1 MSLQAILNTPV
12 PTIAY
17 CALHQRLPGV
27 TRDEYQ
33 KTMRE
38 LHERIRDES
47 ARIAQAFKQ
56 HTAETIDKETENLRN
71 TLSHF
76 LHMPISSDNEDVRR
90 ILVESFERFKDQ
102 ILDGAPIGLV
112 DSHESRAFFVSSKK
126 SIEKKLLKNGK
137 MYLDNLGLATAK
149 GSADIFE
156 SVFIVR
162 GGANLDVLEH
172 IVRDRLGIY
181 ATTHGKHINEFGGY
195 SYGVYNLVF
204 AKGEMPAGDKL
215 QKYTELTFYFS
226 KPDIKYAPF
235 RNELT
240 ETLKQLDGAVSLDRI
255 SLWQRKL
262 GLGAGKEFILRIVS
276 DKSERSSEVI
286 EWMNKQKE
294 KAFIREAVIVGG
306 SLVVKELLY

>member
-1 MSLQAILNTPV
+1 MSLQNVLDTPV

-17 CALHQRLPGV
+17 CALHQRLPEI

-38 LHERIRDES
+38 LHQRIRHET
-47 ARIAQAFKQ
+47 AGIAAAFKQ
-56 HTAETIDKETENLRN
+56 HVSETIDKESENLRN

-76 LHMPISSDNEDVRR
+76 LHTPISSDNEDVRR

-102 ILDGAPIGLV
+102 MLDEAPIGLV
-112 DSHESRAFFVSSKK
+112 DSHETRVFVVSSKK
-126 SIEKKLLKNGK
+126 SIEKRLLKSGK
-137 MYLDNLGLATAK
+137 SYLDGLGFVTTK
-149 GSADIFE
+149 GSPEIFE
-156 SVFIVR
+156 SIFIVR
-162 GGANLDVLEH
+162 GGMNLDVLEH

-181 ATTHGKHINEFGGY
+181 STTHGKHIKEFGGY
-195 SYGVYNLVF
+195 SYGAYNLVF
-204 AKGEMPAGDKL
+204 AKGEMPASDKI

-226 KPDIKYAPF
+226 KPEIKYAPF
-235 RNELT
+235 RIGLT
-240 ETLKQLDGAVSLDRI
+240 EALGQLDDIVGLDYV

-262 GLGAGKEFILRIVS
+262 GLGAGKEFILRIMS

-294 KAFIREAVIVGG
+294 NAFIRDAMIVGG
-306 SLVVKELLY
+306 SLVVKEFLF